1 MTRGTESLR
10 QFHTL
15 LLLLFGVCCAN
26 EVFATLRAI
35 QSSSMSLS
43 AARIDV
49 FEPVAAFAFLVFV
62 VLIFLHILQWTAAA
76 RLQAAI
82 AANVKGSDE

>member
-1 MTRGTESLR
+1 
-10 QFHTL
+10 
-15 LLLLFGVCCAN
+15 
-26 EVFATLRAI
+26 
-35 QSSSMSLS
+35 MSLS